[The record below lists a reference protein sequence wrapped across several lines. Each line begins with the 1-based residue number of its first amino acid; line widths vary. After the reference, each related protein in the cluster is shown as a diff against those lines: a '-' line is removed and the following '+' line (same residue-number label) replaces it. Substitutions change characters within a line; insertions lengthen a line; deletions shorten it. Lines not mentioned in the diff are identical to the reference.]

1 MNMNLKKEVGNTFT
15 ADSDHNATKQD
26 SSSINFIWLTNDSL
40 KIEYDRNLRI
50 FIKETKVEDVTIL
63 YKAR

>member
-40 KIEYDRNLRI
+40 KIEYDRKLRT
-50 FIKETKVEDVTIL
+50 FIKRTKVEDVTIF
-63 YKAR
+63 YKSR